1 MPPHADTFKGMALI
15 SAVLFITLAGCTDGA
30 AEFKIR
36 FNDVHGLRKGAA
48 VYFNESV
55 IGAVREIDYTDE
67 GVFLVSVAIRKAFA
81 AAATDASRFY
91 IDRDPE
97 KGSQKVIRVIQLKPD
112 GRPIAED
119 AVVEGQT
126 RYAVLYEQFTRELG
140 QNIAAL
146 ESGIEAILD
155 ELQGIPADEQIAA
168 LERQLDAIIADL
180 STMSRTMKDRL
191 VHDILPLIRE
201 KIEDLRNRLEGS
213 GRENSLEPL
222 DRKMHTIDERL
233 RV

>member
-1 MPPHADTFKGMALI
+1 MPSHLDTFKKLALI
-15 SAVLFITLAGCTDGA
+15 SAALLISMAGCTDGA

-36 FNDVHGLRKGAA
+36 FADVHGLRKGAP
-48 VYFNESV
+48 VYFDESV
-55 IGAVREIDYTDE
+55 IGDVREIDYTED
-67 GVFLVSVAIRKAFA
+67 GIFLVSVAIRKAFA
-81 AAATDASRFY
+81 SAATDTSRFY

-97 KGSQKVIRVIQLKPD
+97 EGSQKVIRVVQLKP
-112 GRPIAED
+112 GGQPISQD

-126 RYAVLYEQFTRELG
+126 RYAVLYEQFARELG

-146 ESGIEAILD
+146 ESGIEAFLN
-155 ELQGIPADEQIAA
+155 ELQGFPADEQIKE

-180 STMSRTMKDRL
+180 GTMNRAMKDKL
-191 VHDILPLIRE
+191 EHDILPLLKE
-201 KIEDLRNRLEGS
+201 KIEALRKRLERS
-213 GRENSLEPL
+213 GREQSLEPL